1 MMQFMQRVV
10 KTLGRIW
17 QQLIRLWK
25 QWFRRSPP
33 QSFPKK
39 PESRVRFETV
49 KGPHHQPTKPLSA
62 AEYEFLFS
70 ELLDGVHRGWSQAQV
85 TQFLEEIGPASA
97 VNLKDAEI
105 ESSDAE
111 AYVLWLR
118 QFGTRL
124 LNSPVPNQEL
134 ARRMVQLGALN
145 CGKLSTVAGEIGQR
159 LLDREANTP
168 SPSAA
173 TPASPVASEFTLE
186 HYLQLGQIHLDRR
199 QYPSAL
205 TTFEQAATHSPNHPE
220 VLYGLGLVC
229 HRMGL
234 YQEAV
239 GHLSEALA
247 QKPELVA
254 ALTQR
259 GLAYK
264 ALDDFEAA
272 TADFESAVGMKPNTP
287 EESCARGKALMQLK
301 QPEEAIAAYEE
312 ALTSH
317 PESHRGWYDW
327 GNVFYDLQR
336 YDEAIAAYDKALD
349 LQPDY
354 AAAWF
359 NRGAALGNLHRYKE
373 AIAAFEKLLEIQS
386 HDYHG
391 WLCLGQTLERL
402 HRIPEAIA
410 AYERALQL
418 RPDDLTAW
426 RYRNAAMLD
435 MKKS

>member
-10 KTLGRIW
+10 KTFGQIW

-39 PESRVRFETV
+39 PENRVRFQTL
-49 KGPHHQPTKPLSA
+49 KGPRPQPPKPLSA

-85 TQFLEEIGPASA
+85 TQFLEEIGPESA
-97 VNLKDAEI
+97 VNLKDS
-105 ESSDAE
+105 ESENPDAD
-111 AYVLWLR
+111 AYVVWLR
-118 QFGTRL
+118 QFGSRL

-134 ARRMVQLGALN
+134 AMRMVRLGQLN
-145 CGKLSTVAGEIGQR
+145 CGQLCVVAGEIGQK

-168 SPSAA
+168 SS
-173 TPASPVASEFTLE
+173 SPPTLPVPSEFTLE
-186 HYLQLGQIHLDRR
+186 QYLQQGQNHLDRR

-205 TTFEQAATHSPNHPE
+205 TTFEQAANHSPNHPE

-239 GHLSEALA
+239 THLTEALA
-247 QKPELVA
+247 QNPEFVA

-264 ALDDFEAA
+264 ALDDLEAA
-272 TADFESAVGMKPNTP
+272 TADFESAVEMKPQTP
-287 EESCARGKALMQLK
+287 EECCARGKALMQLK
-301 QPEEAIAAYEE
+301 QPEEAIAVYEE
-312 ALTSH
+312 ALKTHPKSH
-317 PESHRGWYDW
+317 QGWYDW

-359 NRGAALGNLHRYKE
+359 NRGAALGNLHRYSE

-391 WLCLGQTLERL
+391 WLCFGQTLERL

-410 AYERALQL
+410 SYERALQL
-418 RPDDLTAW
+418 RPDDPIAW
-426 RYRNAAMLD
+426 RYRNAALLD
-435 MKKS
+435 LKKS

>member
-17 QQLIRLWK
+17 QQLIRLWQ

-39 PESRVRFETV
+39 PSNRVRVETV
-49 KGPHHQPTKPLSA
+49 KGPLHQPTKPLSA

-85 TQFLEEIGPASA
+85 TQFLKEIGPESA
-97 VNLKDAEI
+97 PNVKGSGADG
-105 ESSDAE
+105 SDNE
-111 AYVLWLR
+111 VYVFWLR
-118 QFGTRL
+118 QFGSRL
-124 LNSPVPNQEL
+124 LNSPVPNHEL
-134 ARRMVQLGALN
+134 ARRMVRLGQLN
-145 CGKLSTVAGEIGQR
+145 CGQLCVVAGEIGQN

-168 SPSAA
+168 SSSAA
-173 TPASPVASEFTLE
+173 TPDSPVSSEFTLE

-205 TTFEQAATHSPNHPE
+205 TTFEQGANHSPNHPE

-234 YQEAV
+234 YQEAI
-239 GHLSEALA
+239 GHLTEALA
-247 QKPELVA
+247 QKPEFVA

-259 GLAYK
+259 GLVYK
-264 ALDDFEAA
+264 ALNDLEAA
-272 TADFESAVGMKPNTP
+272 MADFESAVGMKPRTP
-287 EESCARGKALMQLK
+287 EECCARGKALMQLK
-301 QPEEAIAAYEE
+301 QPFEAIAAYEE
-312 ALTSH
+312 ALTTH
-317 PESHRGWYDW
+317 PESHQGWYDW

-336 YDEAIAAYDKALD
+336 YDEAIAAYDRALD

-354 AAAWF
+354 APAWL
-359 NRGAALGNLHRYKE
+359 NRGAALGNLHRYGE

-402 HRIPEAIA
+402 NRVPEAIA

-418 RPDDLTAW
+418 RPDDPTAW
-426 RYRNAAMLD
+426 RYRNAALLD
-435 MKKS
+435 IKKS

>member
-1 MMQFMQRVV
+1 MMQFMQQVM

-25 QWFRRSPP
+25 QWFYRSPS

-39 PESRVRFETV
+39 SNPKKSASRVQ
-49 KGPHHQPTKPLSA
+49 KPPKPLSA
-62 AEYEFLFS
+62 AEYEFLFA
-70 ELLDGVHRGWSQAQV
+70 ELLDGVHRGWSPAQV
-85 TQFLEEIGPASA
+85 TQFLQEIGPESA
-97 VNLKDAEI
+97 PHVKDLVKDSKI
-105 ESSDAE
+105 ESSDAN
-111 AYVLWLR
+111 AYVLWL
-118 QFGTRL
+118 QEFGSRL

-145 CGKLSTVAGEIGQR
+145 CGQLSAVAGDIGQQ

-168 SPSAA
+168 SPA
-173 TPASPVASEFTLE
+173 TPASEFTLE
-186 HYLQLGQIHLDRR
+186 HYLQRGQSHLDRR

-239 GHLSEALA
+239 AHLTKALA
-247 QKPELVA
+247 QKPEFVA

-272 TADFESAVGMKPNTP
+272 TADFESAVAMKPNTP
-287 EESCARGKALMQLK
+287 EECCARGKALMQLK

-312 ALTSH
+312 ALTTH

-336 YDEAIAAYDKALD
+336 YDEAIASYEKALD

-359 NRGAALGNLHRYKE
+359 NSGASLGNLHRYRE

-418 RPDDLTAW
+418 RPDDPIAW

>member
-1 MMQFMQRVV
+1 MQRVV

-17 QQLIRLWK
+17 QQLVRLWK

-33 QSFPKK
+33 QSFLTKSNPKNSE
-39 PESRVRFETV
+39 PRV
-49 KGPHHQPTKPLSA
+49 PQPPKPLCA

-85 TQFLEEIGPASA
+85 NQFLQ
-97 VNLKDAEI
+97 EI
-105 ESSDAE
+105 EPESAPNVKDFVKGSGMENAQNQ

-145 CGKLSTVAGEIGQR
+145 CGKLSEVAAEIGQM

-168 SPSAA
+168 SPSPA

-205 TTFEQAATHSPNHPE
+205 TTFEQAANYSPNHPE

-234 YQEAV
+234 YHEAV
-239 GHLSEALA
+239 AHLTEALV
-247 QKPELVA
+247 QNPEFLV

-264 ALDDFEAA
+264 ALEDLEAA
-272 TADFESAVGMKPNTP
+272 TADFESAVTMKPQTP
-287 EESCARGKALMQLK
+287 EECCARGKALMQLK
-301 QPEEAIAAYEE
+301 QPEGAIAAYEE
-312 ALTSH
+312 ALTTH
-317 PESHRGWYDW
+317 PECHQGWYEW
-327 GNVFYDLQR
+327 GNIFYDLQR

-349 LQPDY
+349 LQGDY

-359 NRGAALGNLHRYKE
+359 NRGAALGNLHRYGE

-402 HRIPEAIA
+402 HRIPETIA

-418 RPDDLTAW
+418 RPDDPTAW
-426 RYRNAAMLD
+426 RYRNAALLD
-435 MKKS
+435 LKKS

>member
-1 MMQFMQRVV
+1 MMQFMQRVG

-25 QWFRRSPP
+25 QWVHRSPP
-33 QSFPKK
+33 QSFQKK
-39 PESRVRFETV
+39 PENRVRFQTV
-49 KGPHHQPTKPLSA
+49 KGPRPQPPKPLSA

-97 VNLKDAEI
+97 GNLQDSQMER
-105 ESSDAE
+105 SDAD
-111 AYVLWLR
+111 AYVRWLR

-145 CGKLSTVAGEIGQR
+145 CGKLSAVAGEIGQK

-168 SPSAA
+168 SPA
-173 TPASPVASEFTLE
+173 TPASEFTLE

-205 TTFEQAATHSPNHPE
+205 TTFEQAATHSPHHPE

-239 GHLSEALA
+239 GHLTDALA
-247 QKPELVA
+247 QKPEFVA

-264 ALDDFEAA
+264 ALDDLAAA
-272 TADFESAVGMKPNTP
+272 TADFESAVAMKPNTP
-287 EESCARGKALMQLK
+287 EECCARGKALMQLK
-301 QPEEAIAAYEE
+301 QPEAAIAAYEE
-312 ALTSH
+312 ALTTH

-359 NRGAALGNLHRYKE
+359 NRGASLGNLHRYKE

-402 HRIPEAIA
+402 HQIPEAIA

-418 RPDDLTAW
+418 RPDDPTAW
-426 RYRNAAMLD
+426 RYRNGALLD
-435 MKKS
+435 LKKS

>member
-1 MMQFMQRVV
+1 M
-10 KTLGRIW
+10 KTLRRIW

-33 QSFPKK
+33 QSFQKK
-39 PESRVRFETV
+39 PENRVRFQTV
-49 KGPHHQPTKPLSA
+49 KGPRPHPPKPLSA

-85 TQFLEEIGPASA
+85 TQFLEEIGPESA
-97 VNLKDAEI
+97 PNVKDFVQDSGMENA
-105 ESSDAE
+105 DNQ
-111 AYVLWLR
+111 AYVLWLQ

-134 ARRMVQLGALN
+134 ARRMVRLGQLN
-145 CGKLSTVAGEIGQR
+145 CGKLSAVAGEIGQT

-168 SPSAA
+168 SPSAT

-239 GHLSEALA
+239 AHLTEALA
-247 QKPELVA
+247 QNPEFVA

-264 ALDDFEAA
+264 ALEDLTAA
-272 TADFESAVGMKPNTP
+272 TADFESAVGMKPQTP
-287 EESCARGKALMQLK
+287 EECCARGKALMQLK

-312 ALTSH
+312 ALTTH
-317 PESHRGWYDW
+317 PESHQGWYDW

-359 NRGAALGNLHRYKE
+359 NRGAALGNLQRYKE

-418 RPDDLTAW
+418 RPDDPIAW

>member
-1 MMQFMQRVV
+1 MMQFMQRVG

-39 PESRVRFETV
+39 PENRVRFQTLT
-49 KGPHHQPTKPLSA
+49 GPRHQPTKPLSA

-85 TQFLEEIGPASA
+85 TQFLEKIGPDST

-105 ESSDAE
+105 ESSD

-145 CGKLSTVAGEIGQR
+145 CGKLSTVAGEIGQK

-168 SPSAA
+168 SPA
-173 TPASPVASEFTLE
+173 TPASEFTLE

-239 GHLSEALA
+239 GHLTEALA
-247 QKPELVA
+247 QKPEFVA

-264 ALDDFEAA
+264 AVDDLAAA

-312 ALTSH
+312 ALTIH
-317 PESHRGWYDW
+317 RESHRGWYDW

-336 YDEAIAAYDKALD
+336 YEEAIAAYDKALD

-359 NRGAALGNLHRYKE
+359 NRGAALGNLHRYGE

-418 RPDDLTAW
+418 RPDDPTAW